1 MFMTKIFKNRIFI
14 VIICAIIAL
23 VCIMAYAS
31 TVKSEAK
38 KITVVRVVTPIAKGD
53 QITKDMV
60 ETVTVGGFNLETS
73 VIKSKDDVVGKYATA
88 DFVNGDYIL
97 TGKVSSTVPNAN
109 DKLTKLDG
117 SRVAF
122 SISIKDFSDALSD
135 KLVSG
140 DIVSV
145 IASQKG
151 TTAIPPQL
159 TYVEVLAVTTGKG
172 VDKQSTAK
180 GKEEQDTLK
189 TVTLL
194 VTPEQAVQ
202 LANYDDNAE
211 IHLALV
217 YRGDPNNAKK
227 FLDMQSEVLKNG
239 KTDSSNR

>member
-1 MFMTKIFKNRIFI
+1 MTKIFKNRIFI
-14 VIICAIIAL
+14 VIVCAIIAL
-23 VCIMAYAS
+23 ICIMAYS
-31 TVKSEAK
+31 SSVKSEAK
-38 KITVVRVVTPIAKGD
+38 KVTVVRVISPIAKGD
-53 QITKDMV
+53 QITKEMV
-60 ETVTVGGFNLETS
+60 DTITVGGYNLESS
-73 VIKSKDDVVGKYATA
+73 VVKSKDDVVGKYAAT
-88 DFVNGDYIL
+88 DFSKGDYIL
-97 TGKVSSTVPNAN
+97 SSKISNTVMNSN

-117 SRVAF
+117 TRVAL

-135 KLVSG
+135 KLISG

-172 VDKQSTAK
+172 VDKQSTTK
-180 GKEEQDTLK
+180 GKEEQETLK

-194 VTPEQAVQ
+194 VTSEQAVQ
-202 LANYDDNAE
+202 LANYEDNAE

-217 YRGDPNNAKK
+217 YRGDQTDAKK

>member
-1 MFMTKIFKNRIFI
+1 MTKIFKNRIFI
-14 VIICAIIAL
+14 VVICAIIAL
-23 VCIMAYAS
+23 VCIMVYAS

-38 KITVVRVVTPIAKGD
+38 KVTVVRVISSIAKGD

-60 ETVTVGGFNLETS
+60 DTITVGGYNLEPG
-73 VIKSKDDVVGKYATA
+73 VIKSKDDVIGKYAAA
-88 DFVNGDYIL
+88 DFVKGDYIL
-97 TGKVSSTVPNAN
+97 PDKISNTVLNVD

-117 SRVAF
+117 SKVAF

-151 TTAIPPQL
+151 VTAIPPQL

-172 VDKQSTAK
+172 VDKQSTVK
-180 GKEEQDTLK
+180 NKEEQDTLK

-194 VTPEQAVQ
+194 VTSEQAVQ
-202 LANYDDNAE
+202 LANYEDNAE

-217 YRGDPNNAKK
+217 YRGDSNNAKK